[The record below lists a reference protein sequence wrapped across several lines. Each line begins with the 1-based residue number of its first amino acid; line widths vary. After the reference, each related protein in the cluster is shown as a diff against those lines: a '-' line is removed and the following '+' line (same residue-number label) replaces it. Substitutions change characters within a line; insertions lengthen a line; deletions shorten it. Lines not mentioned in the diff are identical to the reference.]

1 MKEITPDF
9 YKDFHC
15 IGGACRH
22 NCCIGWDVEIDE
34 DTADFYRS
42 IGGEMGKRFAKEV
55 RYGKEGAAFRMG
67 ADRRCPFLNR
77 QNLCDIITDIGEG
90 GLCQICA
97 DHPRFRADFSDRIE
111 FGLGMACEEA
121 ARLLLTHEEPLRLV
135 VAGDD
140 GEDEGQTEEEQRFFG
155 RRAALL
161 TIAQDRTY
169 PVYERTERLARAA
182 GIDGLDLTTENWI
195 GFFEDLETAEPES
208 FETLCRLMH
217 ASCHGKIGTYRA
229 AESSFEI
236 PAEQVLVY
244 FLYRYLSHAVDE
256 EDYRA
261 RVGFSILGCRFLM
274 DIWDTAESED
284 APLPEAEL
292 VDLAR
297 RYSAEVEYSEENVGR
312 ILGALRREIRDK
324 VAVAAV

>member
-42 IGGEMGKRFAKEV
+42 IGGEMGKRFSKEV
-55 RYGKEGAAFRMG
+55 RYGKDGAAFRMG

-97 DHPRFRADFSDRIE
+97 DHPRFRADFGDRIE

-121 ARLLLTHEEPLRLV
+121 ARLLLTHEEPLRFV

-140 GEDEGQTEEEQRFFG
+140 GEDDEQTEEEQRFFG
-155 RRAALL
+155 RRAALIA
-161 TIAQDRTY
+161 IAQDRTY
-169 PVYERTERLARAA
+169 PVYERTVRLARAA

-208 FETLCRLMH
+208 FETLCRLMQ
-217 ASCHGKIGTYRA
+217 AACHGKIGTYRA
-229 AESSFEI
+229 AESNEEI

-244 FLYRYLSHAVDE
+244 FLYRYLSHAADE
-256 EDYRA
+256 DDYRA
-261 RVGFSILGCRFLM
+261 RVGFSLLSCRFLM
-274 DIWDTAESED
+274 DIWDIAETD
-284 APLPEAEL
+284 GVPLPTAEL

-324 VAVAAV
+324 AAVATV

>member
-155 RRAALL
+155 RRAALI

-208 FETLCRLMH
+208 FETLC
-217 ASCHGKIGTYRA
+217 A
-229 AESSFEI
+229 
-236 PAEQVLVY
+236 
-244 FLYRYLSHAVDE
+244 
-256 EDYRA
+256 
-261 RVGFSILGCRFLM
+261 
-274 DIWDTAESED
+274 
-284 APLPEAEL
+284 
-292 VDLAR
+292 
-297 RYSAEVEYSEENVGR
+297 
-312 ILGALRREIRDK
+312 
-324 VAVAAV
+324 